1 MWNRSFQE
9 HFQQGKRTIGHMWN
23 HAVKFAG
30 QLDHTMGVARRAYG
44 AISPALQDLG
54 ASQVH
59 GAVMRGF
66 DAYGQGRE
74 KTMGLN
80 NKVQSHLNRLRK
92 AAPELDLD

>member
-1 MWNRSFQE
+1 MWNRSFQDAF
-9 HFQQGKRTIGHMWN
+9 HQGKRTIGHMWN

-30 QLDHTMGVARRAYG
+30 QLDHTMNVGRRAFG
-44 AISPALQDLG
+44 ALQDL
-54 ASQVH
+54 APSNVS

-92 AAPELDLD
+92 AVPEIDLD